1 MDNNGHQVWQIRF
14 QVEKIP
20 CDQGDQG
27 KSHVLSVISVIIS
40 AFTGR
45 QPSQIKENWLGWE
58 GFLGEVLLSFHIS
71 LN

>member
-1 MDNNGHQVWQIRF
+1 MDNDGHQVWQIRF

-27 KSHVLSVISVIIS
+27 KSHVISVIIS

-45 QPSQIKENWLGWE
+45 QPSQIKENRLGWE
-58 GFLGEVLLSFHIS
+58 GF
-71 LN
+71 

>member
-1 MDNNGHQVWQIRF
+1 MDNDEHQVWQIRF

-27 KSHVLSVISVIIS
+27 KSHVISVICMIRVIIS

-45 QPSQIKENWLGWE
+45 QPSQINENWPGWE
-58 GFLGEVLLSFHIS
+58 GFLGEVRFF
-71 LN
+71 

>member
-1 MDNNGHQVWQIRF
+1 MDDDGHQVWQIIY

-27 KSHVLSVISVIIS
+27 ISYVISVICMIRVIIS
-40 AFTGR
+40 TFTGR

-58 GFLGEVLLSFHIS
+58 EFLGEVRFF
-71 LN
+71 